1 MAVRLLL
8 TDEAW
13 AEIAP
18 ILAAIKSRAGSP
30 PALSDRMFIEAVLY
44 LGYVR
49 DTCKK
54 VSQQP
59 HGVVAKSRRSI
70 SRSL

>member
-1 MAVRLLL
+1 MTARLMHLNL
-8 TDEAW
+8 
-13 AEIAP
+13 
-18 ILAAIKSRAGSP
+18 
-30 PALSDRMFIEAVLY
+30 FI

-70 SRSL
+70 SRGL